1 MVLPVQQGDL
11 PIYSIGAVE
20 RMLDIPA
27 ATIRNWEER
36 YGLVTPERSTGGHRL
51 YTRAQV
57 EQLRF
62 VKEGL
67 AQGLQ
72 PAEAHRLLGEQL
84 ERGSG
89 LRSADETEAP
99 RLLILLAER
108 DPYAAEFA
116 EFFLQ
121 TEGYDVTL
129 ALDADDAA
137 RTLEQLLPQL
147 AVVELLI
154 SGGRG
159 ADLCQRLK
167 EAGVPACLVIS
178 TLDARDQAL
187 AAGADA
193 FLRKPLDPLQ
203 FVSTVKDLL
212 GKSAFLRGA
221 TSR

>member
-1 MVLPVQQGDL
+1 MQQGDL

-36 YGLVTPERSTGGHRL
+36 YGLVTPERSNGGHRL
-51 YTRAQV
+51 YTRTQV

-62 VKEGL
+62 VKEQL
-67 AQGLQ
+67 DRGLQ
-72 PAEAHRLLGEQL
+72 PAEAHRLLGERL
-84 ERGSG
+84 ELGGDFGSM
-89 LRSADETEAP
+89 DEDERAP

-116 EFFLQ
+116 EFFLR
-121 TEGYDVTL
+121 TEGYEVVL

-137 RTLEQLLPQL
+137 GKFEQLSPQL

-154 SGGRG
+154 SGGTG
-159 ADLCQRLK
+159 AALCRRLK
-167 EAGVPACLVIS
+167 EAGVPSCLAIS
-178 TLDARDQAL
+178 TLETRDQAF

-193 FLRKPLDPLQ
+193 FLQKPLDPLQ

-212 GKSAFLRGA
+212 GKSAFLQGA
-221 TSR
+221 APR

>member
-1 MVLPVQQGDL
+1 VQQGDL

-20 RMLDIPA
+20 RMLDIAA

-67 AQGLQ
+67 DRGLQ
-72 PAEAHRLLGEQL
+72 PAEVHRLLGEQL

-89 LRSADETEAP
+89 LRSADETDAP

-121 TEGYDVTL
+121 TEGYEVTL
-129 ALDADDAA
+129 ALDVDDAA
-137 RTLEQLLPQL
+137 RKFEQLLPQL
-147 AVVELLI
+147 AVIELLI

-167 EAGVPACLVIS
+167 EAGVPACLAIS

-212 GKSAFLRGA
+212 GKSAFLQGV

>member
-1 MVLPVQQGDL
+1 MQQADL

-36 YGLVTPERSTGGHRL
+36 YQLVVPERSTGGHRL

-67 AQGLQ
+67 DRGLQ

-89 LRSADETEAP
+89 LRSADETDAP

-121 TEGYDVTL
+121 TEGYEVTL
-129 ALDADDAA
+129 ALDVDDAA
-137 RTLEQLLPQL
+137 RKFEQLLPQL
-147 AVVELLI
+147 AVIELLI

-167 EAGVPACLVIS
+167 EAGVPACLAIS

-212 GKSAFLRGA
+212 GKSAFLQGV

>member
-1 MVLPVQQGDL
+1 MQQGDL

-89 LRSADETEAP
+89 FRADEREDAP

-212 GKSAFLRGA
+212 GKSAFLQGG

>member
-1 MVLPVQQGDL
+1 MEHGDL
-11 PIYSIGAVE
+11 SIYSIGAVE

-27 ATIRNWEER
+27 ATIRNWEQR
-36 YGLVTPERSTGGHRL
+36 YRLVRPERSNGGHRL

-67 AQGLQ
+67 DRGLQ

-89 LRSADETEAP
+89 FRSDEREQAP

-121 TEGYDVTL
+121 TEGYEVAL
-129 ALDADDAA
+129 ARDADDAA
-137 RTLEQLLPQL
+137 RKFEQLLPQL
-147 AVVELLI
+147 AVIELLI
-154 SGGRG
+154 SGGAG

-193 FLRKPLDPLQ
+193 FMRKPLDPLQ

-212 GKSAFLRGA
+212 GKSAFLQGA

>member
-1 MVLPVQQGDL
+1 MQHGELA
-11 PIYSIGAVE
+11 IYSIGAVE

-36 YGLVTPERSTGGHRL
+36 YGLVKPERSGGGHRL
-51 YTRAQV
+51 YTRRQV

-67 AQGLQ
+67 DRGLQ

-84 ERGSG
+84 ERGSSG
-89 LRSADETEAP
+89 FGSADGRENLP
-99 RLLILLAER
+99 RILVLLAER

-121 TEGYDVTL
+121 TEGYEVAL

-137 RTLEQLLPQL
+137 LKLEQRLPEL
-147 AVVELLI
+147 AVIELLI
-154 SGGRG
+154 SGGTG

-167 EAGVPACLVIS
+167 EAGVPACLLIS

-212 GKSAFLRGA
+212 GRSAFLQGV

>member
-1 MVLPVQQGDL
+1 MQQGDL

-36 YGLVTPERSTGGHRL
+36 YGLVTPERSNGGHRL

-67 AQGLQ
+67 DRGLQ

-84 ERGSG
+84 ERGG
-89 LRSADETEAP
+89 GFRLAGERDQTP

-121 TEGYDVTL
+121 TEGYEVAL
-129 ALDADDAA
+129 ALDADDAV
-137 RTLEQLLPQL
+137 RKLEQLVPQL
-147 AVVELLI
+147 AVIELLI
-154 SGGRG
+154 SGGTG

-167 EAGVPACLVIS
+167 EAGMPACLAIS
-178 TLDARDQAL
+178 TLDVRDQAL

-203 FVSTVKDLL
+203 FVSTIKDLL
-212 GKSAFLRGA
+212 GKSAFLQGA

>member
-1 MVLPVQQGDL
+1 MQQRDL

-27 ATIRNWEER
+27 ATIRNWEVR
-36 YGLVTPERSTGGHRL
+36 YQFVTPERSTGGHRL

-67 AQGLQ
+67 DRGLQ

-89 LRSADETEAP
+89 LRSAAETEAP

-121 TEGYDVTL
+121 TEGYEVTL
-129 ALDADDAA
+129 ALDVDDAG
-137 RTLEQLLPQL
+137 RKFEQLLPQL
-147 AVVELLI
+147 AVIELLI

-203 FVSTVKDLL
+203 FVSAVKDLL
-212 GKSAFLRGA
+212 GKSAFLQGV
-221 TSR
+221 TSP

>member
-1 MVLPVQQGDL
+1 MQQGDV

-27 ATIRNWEER
+27 ATIRNWEDR
-36 YGLVTPERSTGGHRL
+36 YGLVTPERSNGGHRL
-51 YTRAQV
+51 YTREQV

-67 AQGLQ
+67 ARGLQ

-84 ERGSG
+84 ERGG
-89 LRSADETEAP
+89 GFRADEREDAP

-137 RTLEQLLPQL
+137 RTLKQLLPQL

-212 GKSAFLRGA
+212 GKSAFLQGA
-221 TSR
+221 ASR